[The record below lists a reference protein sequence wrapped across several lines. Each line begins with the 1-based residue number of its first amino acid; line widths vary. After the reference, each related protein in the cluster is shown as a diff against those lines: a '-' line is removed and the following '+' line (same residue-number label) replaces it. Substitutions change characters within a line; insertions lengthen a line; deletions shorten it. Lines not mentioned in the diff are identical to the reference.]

1 MARLCVMKEEID
13 QINYLLSLQSEF
25 GRLENFRDRYSN
37 GVVSII
43 VDGNCGRAAYR
54 AETADHGAPKHPAG
68 FKEQVQYEIGKII
81 GAATKQAIRDVLKLI
96 KEKMPFDVQS

>member
-25 GRLENFRDRYSN
+25 ARLENLQDRYSS
-37 GVVSII
+37 GVVSIT

-54 AETADHGAPKHPAG
+54 AETADHGSPRHPAG
-68 FKEQVQYEIGKII
+68 FQQQVQYEIAKII
-81 GAATKQAIRDVLKLI
+81 GTASRQAIQGVLKLI